1 MTLKKPEDVPRD
13 GVFRMLVSHAGFAL
27 TAQDRF
33 KALSIIRICPEKVLP
48 RVGIHVRQTTASG
61 MHFNMMH
68 RAGACLDAAAHR
80 AGIVSSEAEF
90 RDTEWGGSRHGA
102 KCTRYSLTGVVLG
115 RKNKRIGCIIPGK
128 CPGAEL
134 LMRHVCRTAAAGSN
148 NKGIFHVKRTIGWAA
163 ICVLLLGVSIQAQ
176 APQGPPKPGPEVKKL
191 AYFVGNW
198 KEEGKSMAHGM
209 SGPISSTQKWEWTS
223 GGFFVVGHSDN
234 KSPVGE
240 FTIMAVL
247 GYDPQA
253 KMYTYNVFDS
263 WGEAI
268 VAKGTVSGD
277 TWTWTTE
284 MMMEGKPMK
293 SRLTFKEV
301 SKAQYTCKYE
311 SSTDGGSTWTP
322 EQESTFTK
330 VTAAAP

>member
-1 MTLKKPEDVPRD
+1 
-13 GVFRMLVSHAGFAL
+13 
-27 TAQDRF
+27 
-33 KALSIIRICPEKVLP
+33 
-48 RVGIHVRQTTASG
+48 
-61 MHFNMMH
+61 
-68 RAGACLDAAAHR
+68 
-80 AGIVSSEAEF
+80 
-90 RDTEWGGSRHGA
+90 
-102 KCTRYSLTGVVLG
+102 
-115 RKNKRIGCIIPGK
+115 
-128 CPGAEL
+128 
-134 LMRHVCRTAAAGSN
+134 
-148 NKGIFHVKRTIGWAA
+148 VKRTIGLVA

-198 KEEGKSMAHGM
+198 REEGKSMAHGM

-234 KSPVGE
+234 KSPVGD

-301 SKAQYTCKYE
+301 SKTQYTCKYE
-311 SSTDGGSTWTP
+311 SSTDGGSTWTS

-330 VTAAAP
+330 VTAAAPAPPAKKN